1 MQKLSRLVILTGHYG
16 SGKTNLSLN
25 IAVALKRQGRE
36 VTLADLD
43 IVNPYFRSADFAPL
57 AQQHQIELIAPNF
70 ANTNLDA
77 PSLPPALG
85 ARIDSNRTLVIDVGG
100 DDAGA
105 YALGRYAP
113 RIAPKPYDLLYV
125 INCYRYLT
133 QQPQEALELLRE
145 IEAASRLKATGI
157 INNSNLAGL
166 TTPQE
171 LTASVQWAE
180 KVSALAGIPLLATTA
195 PRGLYETLPSQTGYC
210 PVDIYVKAPWQSQT
224 RAES

>member
-1 MQKLSRLVILTGHYG
+1 MQKLSRLVIVTGHYG

-25 IAVALKRQGRE
+25 MAIALKKQGRE

-43 IVNPYFRSADFAPL
+43 IVNPYFRSADFAPV
-57 AQQHQIELIAPNF
+57 AQQHHIELVAPNF

-85 ARIDSNRTLVIDVGG
+85 ARIDDGERTLVIDVGG

-113 RIAPKPYDLLYV
+113 RIVPKPYDMLYV

-133 QQPQEALELLRE
+133 QQPQEALELLRK
-145 IEAASRLKATGI
+145 IEAACRLRATGI
-157 INNSNLAGL
+157 VNNSNLAGL
-166 TTPQE
+166 TTAQE
-171 LTASVQWAE
+171 LSASVSWA
-180 KVSALAGIPLLATTA
+180 KQVSALAGLPLVATTA
-195 PRGLYETLPSQTGYC
+195 PRGLYEALPRQTGYC
-210 PVDIYVKAPWQSQT
+210 PVDIYVKAPWQD
-224 RAES
+224 